1 VGNVRAARNPE
12 SGLIVPLIIIAVA
25 AVLTAGGAWFFSMR
39 RGDVSPDE
47 ARRLVQSGALLVD
60 VRSREEYG
68 AGHVPGAINLPVQE
82 LPRRMAELP
91 RDKPLVLYCRSGHRS
106 GRATDMLRQAGY
118 SGVHNLGAMG
128 RWPGATTATPAP

>member
-1 VGNVRAARNPE
+1 VERARARNAE
-12 SGLIVPLIIIAVA
+12 SGLIVPIIIIAVA

-47 ARRLVQSGALLVD
+47 AQRLVRSGAILVD

-82 LPRRMAELP
+82 LPQRMSELP

-106 GRATDMLRQAGY
+106 GRATELLRQAGY
-118 SGVHNLGAMG
+118 GGVHNLGAMG
-128 RWPGATTATPAP
+128 RWPGPITGAAAH